1 MFTQNYINFKKA
13 QFTSL
18 GYSSSEMFRVTR
30 VDGTSNS
37 CYSSGVADCDIG
49 GWMTIARCKAFNTAS
64 TNNTWKCG
72 GGVWFGTGS
81 TPANRNDYKLDSPI
95 TSGLSITNYQNEY
108 MPLIIEESPGKYV
121 LRAEYVLKNTTES
134 EINIWE
140 IGLFTP
146 YCYNITEYWQMLVER
161 TVLTEP
167 ITIPAGGTKMV
178 TYKITFNQ
186 TLNVE

>member
-1 MFTQNYINFKKA
+1 MFTQNYINFKTG
-13 QFTSL
+13 QFTGL
-18 GYSSSEMFRVTR
+18 GSSSSEMFRVTG

-37 CYSSGVADCDIG
+37 CFSSRIGDCDIG
-49 GWMTIARCKAFNTAS
+49 GWLTIARCKAFNTESQAS
-64 TNNTWKCG
+64 AWKCG

-95 TSGLSITNYQNEY
+95 TSGLSITNYQNY
-108 MPLIIEESPGKYV
+108 TPLILEEVPGKYAV
-121 LRAEYVLKNTTES
+121 CASYVLKNTTES

-140 IGLFTP
+140 IGLITP
-146 YCYNITEYWQMLVER
+146 CDVGINKFWQVLMER

-167 ITIPAGGTKMV
+167 ITIAPGEAKLV